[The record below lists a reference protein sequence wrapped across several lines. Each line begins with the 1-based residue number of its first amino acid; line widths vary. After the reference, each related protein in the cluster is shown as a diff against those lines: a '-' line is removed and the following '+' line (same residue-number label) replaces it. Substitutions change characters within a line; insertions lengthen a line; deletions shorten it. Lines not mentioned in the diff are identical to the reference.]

1 MGVVGLSSGG
11 QLKMGSVQKPVGA
24 RKVPLEHP
32 QQLVG
37 LLVMLLDRALQEVVE
52 AFPFISEGFAHNNG
66 SAGR

>member
-1 MGVVGLSSGG
+1 
-11 QLKMGSVQKPVGA
+11 MGSVQKPVGA

-52 AFPFISEGFAHNNG
+52 AFPFISEGFAHNSG